1 MFFLQVKSWNA
12 WTDAEN
18 AALRKAFHAHFMQ
31 LKFPQQHDVL
41 LAVKQFPILGK
52 RGDGKI
58 RHKVK
63 NDINKIRNI
72 NK

>member
-18 AALRKAFHAHFMQ
+18 AALRKAFHAYFLQM
-31 LKFPQQHDVL
+31 KFPQQHHVL
-41 LAVKQFPILGK
+41 LAVKQFPIFRK
-52 RGDGKI
+52 RGIDKI
-58 RHKVK
+58 KHKMK
-63 NDINKIRNI
+63 NDIKKIRNG